1 MKNYTPNPLL
11 YAANEDF
18 LSSFRLAITM
28 CSSVDREVLA
38 RAVARAMERYPYFS
52 VSPVREGERLVLR
65 FNARPVPVFADG
77 HCAVLGSEEA
87 CGHLVTFGCEGRR
100 IFLDASHYI
109 ADGVGIVPLLKT
121 VLYLYAAEVYGTDG
135 LQSERILMPDSPVAE
150 EEYADPFSGALP
162 EIDDPR
168 PARRVPDTAY
178 APDPEAFDEG
188 GLYAYHLRIPQKAMM
203 AKANPSDGSPVSFL
217 TTMLYRAMCALDD
230 EIALPIVAHVQHQYR
245 AALRTPLCRH
255 SMVSYIPAVLPVRAK
270 DWDVE
275 LQNTVL
281 RGQIILDSDVT
292 ADLCAVR
299 RPVEAMPRGEDVTL
313 AERKRAMRSFVENS
327 ICGKSFGISYVG
339 KMDWSGLDRYVED
352 LQAYI
357 GEKHAR
363 NMILIEVMTIGED
376 FTLTFMQGGR
386 GRRYVDAFVEQIRAF
401 DIPVEVVGEERYALC
416 DTVLPE

>member
-1 MKNYTPNPLL
+1 MKWKPNPLL
-11 YAANEDF
+11 YAADIDF
-18 LSSFRLAITM
+18 YSSFTLSVTMSDPVDHAIL
-28 CSSVDREVLA
+28 S
-38 RAVARAMERYPYFS
+38 RAVEIAMPRYPYFCIT
-52 VSPVREGERLVLR
+52 PERSGNHLMLA
-65 FNARPVPVFADG
+65 FNPRPVAVFCDG
-77 HCAVLGSEEA
+77 RCAALGSEE
-87 CGHLVTFGCEGRR
+87 CNGHLLSFGCEGDR
-100 IFLDASHYI
+100 ILLHASHYI
-109 ADGVGIVPLLKT
+109 ADGMGIVPLLKT
-121 VLYLYAAEVYGTDG
+121 VLYLYASERYGTDG

-217 TTMLYRAMCALDD
+217 TTMLYRAMGALDD
-230 EIALPIVAHVQHQYR
+230 AIALPIVAHVQHQYR

-299 RPVEAMPRGEDVTL
+299 RLVEAMPRGEDVTL

-352 LQAYI
+352 VQVYI

-416 DTVLPE
+416 DTVLPD